1 MANVLLLRTESS
13 EQGTFGILVFNDEYL
28 HTAELPWKGNKPNIS
43 CIPEGTYQVSM
54 RVSPKY
60 GQCFIVAVEGRSY
73 ILFHNGN
80 WAGDKSLGL
89 RSNTNGCILLGQKR
103 GRIYKQQAV
112 LASRTARTIFESEMD
127 FEPFELEVKNLWN
140 G

>member
-73 ILFHNGN
+73 ILFHNGE
-80 WAGDKSLGL
+80 LGL
-89 RSNTNGCILLGQKR
+89 ET
-103 GRIYKQQAV
+103 
-112 LASRTARTIFESEMD
+112 
-127 FEPFELEVKNLWN
+127 NLWAYAVIRTDVSSSDKN
-140 G
+140 VVAYISNKLCLRLVQRVQSSSLKWTLNPLN